1 MTHQSRRHG
10 SIDQARRR
18 IEYTHSPMIDLER
31 ARRETPGCE
40 HVLHF
45 NNAGAGLAPEPV
57 LAAQIAHLALE
68 ARIGSYEAEI
78 QQASAIDHA
87 YDAVASLLGAAR
99 DEIAIVD
106 SATRAWDAA
115 FYAIPFKPGDRIV
128 TATAEYAANYIAFLQ
143 VARRTGAEIVV
154 VPDDEHGQ
162 ISIEAL
168 RALVDE
174 RVKLI
179 AITHAPTNGGLVN
192 PAAEVG
198 KIARQAGVLYLL
210 DACQSAGQLDLDVA
224 AIGCDFLSATGRKY
238 LRGPR
243 GTGFLYVRRA
253 VCEQIEPMVLDLHA
267 AHWTA
272 RDRFVIRPDARR
284 FETGEASC
292 AARIG
297 LGVAVDY
304 ALGFGLEA
312 ITARIA
318 ELSARLRRTLA
329 EIPGVT
335 GRDRGVVRSGIVS
348 FTLEGHEPS
357 AVVTSLR
364 AQRINAWTSGLSSTR
379 LDMEARGIASI
390 VRASVHYYNTEAEVD
405 RFCAALR
412 DLVG

>member
-1 MTHQSRRHG
+1 M
-10 SIDQARRR
+10 
-18 IEYTHSPMIDLER
+18 
-31 ARRETPGCE
+31 
-40 HVLHF
+40 
-45 NNAGAGLAPEPV
+45 
-57 LAAQIAHLALE
+57 
-68 ARIGSYEAEI
+68 
-78 QQASAIDHA
+78 
-87 YDAVASLLGAAR
+87 
-99 DEIAIVD
+99 
-106 SATRAWDAA
+106 
-115 FYAIPFKPGDRIV
+115 
-128 TATAEYAANYIAFLQ
+128 
-143 VARRTGAEIVV
+143 V

-198 KIARQAGVLYLL
+198 KVARQAGVLYLL

-253 VCEQIEPMVLDLHA
+253 VCEQLEPMVLDLHA

-272 RDRFVIRPDARR
+272 RDRFEIRPDARR
-284 FETGEASC
+284 FETGGASC
-292 AARIG
+292 AGKIG

-318 ELSARLRRTLA
+318 ELSERLRRTLA

-335 GRDRGVVRSGIVS
+335 GRDRGLVRSGIVS
-348 FTLEGHEPS
+348 FTMERTRPAPS
-357 AVVTSLR
+357 SPASAPR
-364 AQRINAWTSGLSSTR
+364 ASMPGPPASPRHGSTWR
-379 LDMEARGIASI
+379 RAGSPASFARRCTTTTQKRRSIASARRSAGGDGEAVLASPGWGESL
-390 VRASVHYYNTEAEVD
+390 VRSARQS
-405 RFCAALR
+405 
-412 DLVG
+412 